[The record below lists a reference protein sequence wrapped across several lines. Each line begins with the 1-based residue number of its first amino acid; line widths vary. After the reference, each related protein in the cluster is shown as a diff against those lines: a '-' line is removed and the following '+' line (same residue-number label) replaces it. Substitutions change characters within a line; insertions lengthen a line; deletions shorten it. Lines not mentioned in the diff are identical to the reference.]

1 MLARPCVKPSGTW
14 PRLYQIWTSPCHPCR
29 FNWPELASA
38 LGQLQDRLP
47 PFSGKKAIQIIE
59 ETSQKSVSELFADF
73 NETAVAAASIAQVHK
88 ARLPDGRIV
97 AVKILRPGIA
107 HQMRR
112 DVRFSGDGP
121 PQRRLPRDCAG

>member
-1 MLARPCVKPSGTW
+1 SALAEALI
-14 PRLYQIWTSPCHPCR
+14 RLGPGFIKFGQALATRADLIG
-29 FNWPELASA
+29 PELASA

-97 AVKILRPGIA
+97 
-107 HQMRR
+107 
-112 DVRFSGDGP
+112 
-121 PQRRLPRDCAG
+121 